1 MQVVLL
7 KTVKK
12 IGRIGEVINVKEGYA
27 TNFLFPQKLAVPATK
42 NALQEAEV
50 KKANETLRKE
60 ESAHF
65 NDEAVLR
72 IKQISALRLKGK
84 VTPKGTLYQ
93 SITADIIAEEI
104 LKTTH
109 LEIPA
114 KMIHLEQIKSLGTH
128 EVKIQLGDKSV
139 ALNIV
144 VEAQE

>member
-27 TNFLFPQKLAVPATK
+27 TNFLFPQKLAVPATAS
-42 NALQEAEV
+42 ALKEAEV

-60 ESAHF
+60 ESVHF
-65 NDEAVLR
+65 NEDAALR

-93 SITADIIAEEI
+93 AVTAETIAEEL
-104 LKTTH
+104 LKTIH
-109 LEIPA
+109 LEIPT
-114 KMIHLEQIKSLGTH
+114 KSIHLDPIKALGTH
-128 EVKIQLGDKSV
+128 EVKVQLGEKSLS
-139 ALNIV
+139 LNIV